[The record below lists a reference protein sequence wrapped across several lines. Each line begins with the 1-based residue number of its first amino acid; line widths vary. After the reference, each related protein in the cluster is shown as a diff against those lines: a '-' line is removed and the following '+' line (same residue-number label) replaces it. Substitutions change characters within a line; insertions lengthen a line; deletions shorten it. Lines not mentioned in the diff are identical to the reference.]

1 MFANLF
7 LGLKYFF
14 LTVENQSIMFAIK
27 SLGRPP
33 TRKNPSIASK
43 FVPTRP
49 TCRQAALRPTLG
61 LRWGR
66 AGTVC
71 SVEYSL

>member
-1 MFANLF
+1 MAAISP
-7 LGLKYFF
+7 LKYEIFS

-43 FVPTRP
+43 FVPSCL
-49 TCRQAALRPTLG
+49 TCRLAAPRPTLG
-61 LRWGR
+61 LRWR
-66 AGTVC
+66 QAEAVC
-71 SVEYSL
+71 FVEYSV